1 LRRINRW
8 ISIAMPNRHVCR
20 PDGAVFLTVDLLQ
33 RHGNNLLVEHIDL
46 PLQVPGVRRNA
57 LRLLRPTGLV
67 ILLRLF

>member
-8 ISIAMPNRHVCR
+8 ISIAMPNRRTCR
-20 PDGAVFLTVDLLQ
+20 PDGAVLFTVDLLQ
-33 RHGNNLLVEHIDL
+33 RHGNNLFVEHIDL
-46 PLQVPGVRRNA
+46 PLQVLGVRRNA